1 MSRASLIPGVTPG
14 PLIGAHVL
22 TNLRSRSF
30 LGLHNIKAQEISC
43 RRNHH
48 KTTQTLIVSFF
59 AIVTSRESSP
69 HTFISPTTMSKS
81 SIISFLLFFIAS
93 SSSLM
98 VAATVTTAPTHHR
111 VAAVDDNELWYPD
124 YASSSGYDKGRCTNT
139 PSSSL
144 LKLTNYVSS
153 GYTDRASCCRA
164 SFPGQ
169 QNNSYC
175 SCMGGCSST
184 SSSSDDEDI
193 LSTVNDDIEFD
204 MEIIYEKLV
213 NNTQEFESFQE
224 QETVYWEQLSSLL
237 PTSW

>member
-1 MSRASLIPGVTPG
+1 MMMA
-14 PLIGAHVL
+14 
-22 TNLRSRSF
+22 
-30 LGLHNIKAQEISC
+30 
-43 RRNHH
+43 
-48 KTTQTLIVSFF
+48 
-59 AIVTSRESSP
+59 
-69 HTFISPTTMSKS
+69 
-81 SIISFLLFFIAS
+81 
-93 SSSLM
+93 
-98 VAATVTTAPTHHR
+98 AATVTTAPTHNR
-111 VAAVDDNELWYPD
+111 VAAVDEQLWYPD
-124 YASSSGYDKGRCTNT
+124 YASSSGYDTGRCTNT

-169 QNNSYC
+169 MNNSYC

-184 SSSSDDEDI
+184 SQEDDNI
-193 LSTVNDDIEFD
+193 LSTVKDDVEFD

-224 QETVYWEQLSSLL
+224 QETMYWEQLSSFLR

>member
-1 MSRASLIPGVTPG
+1 
-14 PLIGAHVL
+14 
-22 TNLRSRSF
+22 
-30 LGLHNIKAQEISC
+30 
-43 RRNHH
+43 
-48 KTTQTLIVSFF
+48 
-59 AIVTSRESSP
+59 
-69 HTFISPTTMSKS
+69 MSKS

-93 SSSLM
+93 SSSSLMM
-98 VAATVTTAPTHHR
+98 VAATITTAPTANR
-111 VAAVDDNELWYPD
+111 VAAVDDTELWYPD

-153 GYTDRASCCRA
+153 GYTDREACCRA

-184 SSSSDDEDI
+184 SQEDEDI
-193 LSTVNDDIEFD
+193 LPANDDIEFD

-224 QETVYWEQLSSLL
+224 QETMYWEQLSSLL